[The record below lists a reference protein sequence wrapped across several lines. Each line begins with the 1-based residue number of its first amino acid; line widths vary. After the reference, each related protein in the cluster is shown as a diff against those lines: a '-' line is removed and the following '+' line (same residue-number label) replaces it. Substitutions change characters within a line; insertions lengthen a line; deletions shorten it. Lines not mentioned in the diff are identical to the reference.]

1 MAKRTGRR
9 ATRRQPAARV
19 HWPGKC
25 YTTAEALA
33 EDLGR
38 FVAGEPIKARPV
50 TRFVRLTRWCRRN
63 PALASAAG
71 LALVGILGVVGLGVA
86 FVIHQAQ
93 AADDLRAEQGKTLEA
108 LAMPSSDAAR
118 RNGSISISAWTAA

>member
-1 MAKRTGRR
+1 
-9 ATRRQPAARV
+9 
-19 HWPGKC
+19 
-25 YTTAEALA
+25 
-33 EDLGR
+33 
-38 FVAGEPIKARPV
+38 
-50 TRFVRLTRWCRRN
+50 
-63 PALASAAG
+63 
-71 LALVGILGVVGLGVA
+71 VGILGVVGLGVA